1 MKKFPL
7 LSNPGFKHRDCF
19 LPNKTFNCYHMKLL
33 SLLTVCLSIVL
44 FSACSGGPKSGKTLV
59 IMSSGKLQIDKTKP
73 ETIGFEPGN
82 QHNEEILT
90 YSGDA
95 KVTVT
100 VKSAAGDKTYDLPDN
115 GIYLLNLKKDTLIGS
130 AVNFGSSGM
139 PTAISTQ
146 QLEQIIDS
154 TQKLLLGQNASDANK
169 TYFLPPSSVK
179 KLSANESA
187 KVLGPYNAIPAK
199 VEADPNGNAPEYF
212 KFFTNSQKRE
222 ALEDLIKRLQ
232 K

>member
-1 MKKFPL
+1 
-7 LSNPGFKHRDCF
+7 
-19 LPNKTFNCYHMKLL
+19 MKLF
-33 SLLTVCLSIVL
+33 SLLTICLPIALLS
-44 FSACSGGPKSGKTLV
+44 SCSGGHKGGKTLV
-59 IMSSGKLQIDKTKP
+59 IVSSGKLQVDKTKP
-73 ETIGFEPGN
+73 ETIGFEPSN

-100 VKSAAGDKTYDLPDN
+100 VKSSTGDKTYELPDN

-130 AVNFGSSGM
+130 MVNFGSSGM

-146 QLEQIIDS
+146 QLEHIIDS
-154 TQKLLLGQNASDANK
+154 TQQLLLGQNASDANK
-169 TYFLPPSSVK
+169 TYFLIPGAIK
-179 KLSANESA
+179 KVSANEGA
-187 KVLGPYNAIPAK
+187 KILGPYNAIPAK
-199 VEADPNGNAPEYF
+199 VEADKNGNAPEFY

-222 ALEDLIKRLQ
+222 SLGDLIKRLG